1 MPSLLSLP
9 IVTSLLLLLA
19 NLPFN
24 AATCSAFDSTGHANC
39 TILNNRQYLL
49 HRPDDYAKSCSH
61 GLILSFHG
69 RNGSMQQQEKLSQLS
84 YTDVVLDGNG
94 VYAAYPLGLL
104 GEGNETSW
112 QGAWYSVPGVDDV
125 AFTLAIVEEVSRL
138 ARIDPT
144 RVYATGKSNG
154 GGFVN
159 LLACSS
165 SSAAVFAAF
174 APVSAAL
181 YPETHPITGCAPG
194 RPIPLINSHGL
205 VDQTVPFYGNNNT
218 NVSRVEPSI
227 PTWRRDW
234 ALRNGCSAFQAN
246 HSLTADNIRPN
257 TTGYF
262 WDCPGAPVEA
272 VTVSNLGHS
281 WPDTAGLDIS
291 GAPNATASFNF
302 TSTFLI
308 PFFQKHTLTKKW

>member
-1 MPSLLSLP
+1 MLFSRHPDPS
-9 IVTSLLLLLA
+9 A
-19 NLPFN
+19 
-24 AATCSAFDSTGHANC
+24 C
-39 TILNNRQYLL
+39 T
-49 HRPDDYAKSCSH
+49 
-61 GLILSFHG
+61 
-69 RNGSMQQQEKLSQLS
+69 
-84 YTDVVLDGNG
+84 
-94 VYAAYPLGLL
+94 
-104 GEGNETSW
+104 
-112 QGAWYSVPGVDDV
+112 
-125 AFTLAIVEEVSRL
+125 
-138 ARIDPT
+138 
-144 RVYATGKSNG
+144 
-154 GGFVN
+154 
-159 LLACSS
+159 S

-181 YPETHPITGCAPG
+181 YPETHPITGCAPGTTQFFFFFFCTFTTPFNTEIPSAPSLFPG

-227 PTWRRDW
+227 LTWRRDW

-262 WDCPGAPVEA
+262 CDCPGAPVEA